1 MVGMHC
7 AGCHGRSFSFSRN
20 KDFQLNQH
28 DPPKFPLRQLDARAT
43 PHMTAGHA
51 LLAIGFTMYALIA
64 MRYEE
69 RDLARRYGSSY
80 DRWRSSLA
88 TRHQHGTAQ
97 GGRGLASA
105 TLQIQGD

>member
-1 MVGMHC
+1 MDLPF
-7 AGCHGRSFSFSRN
+7 RSRA

-28 DPPKFPLRQLDARAT
+28 APPKFPLRQSDARAT
-43 PHMTAGHA
+43 PHVTAGHA
-51 LLAIGFTMYALIA
+51 LLPIGFTMYALIA

-97 GGRGLASA
+97 GGHGLASA